1 MIDIFSSVKGLVKL
15 DTVCIDNNIFR
26 LHYKVTVIVLVIF
39 SLIVT
44 TRQYVGDPIDCLVNG
59 VPTHIMD
66 SFCWIHSTFTVDK
79 KVRGRIGKDIVQPG
93 VGPYRE
99 GEDAVSYHKYYQ
111 WVCFVLFFQAV
122 CFYIPRYLWKILE
135 GGRIRVLVNELKVVM
150 ADREQKSNSIRQLV
164 DYFVVNLHTHN
175 LYAMW
180 FFICELLNFVN
191 VVSQMLFLNYFFE
204 GEFRTYG
211 LDVFRFTIMD
221 PRERG
226 DPMSRIFPKVT
237 KCTFEK
243 YGTSGSIQKLDGL
256 CLLPLNVVNEKIY
269 VFLWFWFLF
278 IAMLSSFNLV
288 YRTAVLISSKL
299 RLLLLKK
306 KSRLSPWNE
315 LITINEKFEIGD
327 WFVLHQIG
335 KNCESTIFKELVSD
349 LAHNFNDFIT
359 DV

>member
-1 MIDIFSSVKGLVKL
+1 MLKL

-44 TRQYVGDPIDCLVNG
+44 TRQYVGDPIDCLVIG

-66 SFCWIHSTFTVDK
+66 SYCWIHSTFTVDR
-79 KVRGRIGKDIVQPG
+79 KVYGRIGTDAVKPG

-99 GEDAVSYHKYYQ
+99 GEDVVSYHKYYQ

-122 CFYIPRYLWKILE
+122 CFYIPRYVWKTFE
-135 GGRIRVLVNELKVVM
+135 GGRIRMLVSDLNDIMVDKE
-150 ADREQKSNSIRQLV
+150 RKSNSIRQLIE
-164 DYFVVNLHTHN
+164 YFTVNLHTHN

-180 FFICELLNFVN
+180 FFICEVLNFIN
-191 VVSQMLFLNYFFE
+191 VVVQMLFLNYFFE
-204 GEFRTYG
+204 DEFRTYG
-211 LDVFRFTIMD
+211 LDVFRFIVMD
-221 PRERG
+221 PKERG

-243 YGTSGSIQKLDGL
+243 YGTSGTIQKFDGL

-278 IAMLSSFNLV
+278 IAVLSSFNLV
-288 YRTAVLISSKL
+288 YRTAVVISSKF
-299 RLLLLKK
+299 RLLLLRRE
-306 KSRLSPWNE
+306 SRLSPRNE
-315 LITINEKFEIGD
+315 LITINEKFKIGD
-327 WFVLHQIG
+327 WFILYQIG
-335 KNCESTIFKELVSD
+335 KNCDAGIFKDIVTN
-349 LAHNFNDFIT
+349 LANSFKWT